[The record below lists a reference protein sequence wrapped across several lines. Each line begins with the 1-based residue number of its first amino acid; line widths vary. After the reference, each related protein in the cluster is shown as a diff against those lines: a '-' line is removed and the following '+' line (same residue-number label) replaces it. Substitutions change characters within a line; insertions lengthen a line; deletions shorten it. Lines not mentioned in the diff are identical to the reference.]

1 MRYDLNILWVEDTST
16 YYEEA
21 KELLE
26 GYAEDSGI
34 SVKFYYIQNVK
45 DFYDKMRNNEE
56 GFKLYDIYFIDYS
69 LSDGVVGSDLISML
83 RTKNVDADILFY
95 SSDKEASIRKTIKN
109 DMGAFEGVYVAN
121 KNSFDDKSYMLI
133 RKNAKRLTSL
143 SNIRGYLMDQTSEN
157 DFTVKSY
164 IMEKFETL
172 TPEQKDEIAQ
182 ILIEYIKQKKDKF
195 FVKIEETLEKL
206 NQGGIKNINKIL
218 DLSSELFPI
227 QLKYKM
233 FERMIEFDNTLAFSE
248 ITIEQYLSEIV
259 KARNNLAHKKLD
271 VCKMQKNILYYD
283 TMKQLRARKCP
294 DDCALHDD
302 TYKIS
307 IEEWQELRK
316 KIHIFGIEIDNVQKN
331 LMESTE

>member
-1 MRYDLNILWVEDTST
+1 MRYDLNILWIEDTLT

-26 GYAEDSGI
+26 SYAEDSGI

-69 LSDGVVGSDLISML
+69 LSDGVVGSDLISLL
-83 RTKNVDADILFY
+83 RTKKVDADILFY
-95 SSDKEASIRKTIKN
+95 SSDKEASIRETIKK
-109 DMGAFEGVYVAN
+109 DMGTCEVVYAAN
-121 KNSFDDKSYMLI
+121 KYSFDDKSYMLI

-172 TPEQKDEIAQ
+172 TPEQKNEITH
-182 ILIEYIKQKKDKF
+182 ILIEYIQQKKDDF
-195 FVKIEETLEKL
+195 SVKVEETLEKL
-206 NQGGIKNINKIL
+206 KQGGIKNINKVL

-227 QLKYKM
+227 RLKYEI
-233 FERMIEFDNTLAFSE
+233 FERMIEFDNTLAFSK

-259 KARNNLAHKKLD
+259 KARNKLAHKKLD

-283 TMKQLRARKCP
+283 TMKQLKARKCP
-294 DDCALHDD
+294 NDCALHDN

-307 IEEWQELRK
+307 IDEWQELRK
-316 KIHIFGIEIDNVQKN
+316 KIHIFGIEIDNVQKK
-331 LMESTE
+331 LMGLTK

>member
-1 MRYDLNILWVEDTST
+1 MRYDLNILWIEDTLT

-26 GYAEDSGI
+26 SYAEDSGI

-56 GFKLYDIYFIDYS
+56 GFKLYDIDYS
-69 LSDGVVGSDLISML
+69 LSDGVVGSDLISLL
-83 RTKNVDADILFY
+83 RTKKVDADILFY
-95 SSDKEASIRKTIKN
+95 SSDKEASIRETIKK
-109 DMGAFEGVYVAN
+109 DMGTFEGVYVAN
-121 KNSFDDKSYMLI
+121 KYSFDDKSYMLI

-172 TPEQKDEIAQ
+172 TPEQKNEITH
-182 ILIEYIKQKKDKF
+182 ILIEYIQQKKDDF
-195 FVKIEETLEKL
+195 SVKVEETLEKL
-206 NQGGIKNINKIL
+206 KQGGIKNINKVL

-227 QLKYKM
+227 RLKYEI
-233 FERMIEFDNTLAFSE
+233 FERMIEFDNTLAFSK

-259 KARNNLAHKKLD
+259 KARNKLAHKKLD

-283 TMKQLRARKCP
+283 TMKQLKARKCP
-294 DDCALHDD
+294 NDCALHDN

-307 IEEWQELRK
+307 IDEWQELRK
-316 KIHIFGIEIDNVQKN
+316 KIHIFGIEIDNVQKK
-331 LMESTE
+331 LMGLTK